1 MAGDRPDLMGG
12 ALRSGADALVL
23 DLADLVA
30 PAAKASARRSVAA
43 FVRERPTGDDRP
55 RLIVRVDPHHLD
67 IDLDVVGDLALDAI
81 CLPKANLDLVERVA
95 SLVPSGAPVMALV
108 QTAAGLRQVA
118 ELAEHPRVRNL
129 ACGEAAL
136 SAELGIDPK
145 RADAALWPLRMQLVV
160 ASAAAGIDPPSGPV
174 PLDPTDPDALR
185 ADTEALKAA
194 GFGSRLANHPAQVEI
209 IAAVFRPTAAERDAA
224 LALVTAFDDA
234 ITRGEGILV
243 DDQGRMVELA
253 VVRHARRVLADSPQG
268 TYPPAP

>member
-1 MAGDRPDLMGG
+1 MAGDRPDLMDE
-12 ALRSGADALVL
+12 ALGSGADAVVL

-30 PAAKASARRSVAA
+30 PAVKAAARRNVAA
-43 FVRERPTGDDRP
+43 FVRERPTGEDRP
-55 RLIVRVDPHHLD
+55 RLLVRVDPHHLD
-67 IDLDVVGDLALDAI
+67 VDLDVVGDLPLDAI

-95 SLVPSGAPVMALV
+95 SSASSDVPVMALIE
-108 QTAAGLRQVA
+108 TAVGLRQAA
-118 ELAEHPRVRNL
+118 EVAEHPSVRNL

-174 PLDPTDPDALR
+174 PVDPTDPDALR
-185 ADTEALKAA
+185 ADTEALEAA
-194 GFGSRLANHPAQVEI
+194 GFGSRQVVRPDQVGV

-243 DDQGRMVELA
+243 DDHGRMVDLA
-253 VVRHARRVLADSPQG
+253 VVRHARRILADSAPA